1 MEKVAPCRCGSG
13 SSEAEQTRKNA
24 PRAAQNDLYAKV
36 IIVRYGNYTRICGSY
51 KPFTAEN
58 AREARGI
65 TSTFLLKT
73 TQKRA
78 YPSDRRQKAKKVYK
92 LA

>member
-13 SSEAEQTRKNA
+13 SSEAEQTRKNV

-58 AREARGI
+58 ARETRGI

-73 TQKRA
+73 TQKA
-78 YPSDRRQKAKKVYK
+78 GASAGSATESKESV
-92 LA
+92 